1 VLQDEGGLML
11 FVGIDP
17 SLTGTAVVVLED
29 DNPEPVDF
37 RMCRVGD
44 SRGLDRVLE
53 IEKLMAR
60 AIYEPRLA
68 RGLATPVL
76 VAIEHYSYGSKFNVV
91 DLVQLGTVLRLSL
104 IRRQYPYLDPS
115 PGQVKKFAGIK
126 GKTKPK
132 AACET
137 LWGFKPKNG
146 DIADAYVLA
155 QIARAS
161 RQKGLHLTSQ
171 QREVVAS
178 CRAGYYLAA

>member
-1 VLQDEGGLML
+1 ML

-17 SLTGTAVVVLED
+17 SLTGTAVVVLEN
-29 DNPEPVDF
+29 DNTEPVEC

-44 SRGLDRVLE
+44 SRGMDRVLE

-60 AIYEPRLA
+60 TIYDARSS
-68 RGLATPVL
+68 RGLAVPVT

-137 LWGFKPKNG
+137 LWGFKPKNA

-161 RQKGLHLTSQ
+161 RQKGVHLTSQ

-178 CRAGYYLAA
+178 CRSGYSLVS